1 MTKVT
6 FNMLAYSF
14 CYVFDTN
21 IVFYQLPEKK
31 IHVLFSGDMPL
42 EMDRVLISNIE
53 VALKIIKK

>member
-21 IVFYQLPEKK
+21 IVSDEPDTTQFY
-31 IHVLFSGDMPL
+31 
-42 EMDRVLISNIE
+42 
-53 VALKIIKK
+53 